1 MQRRE
6 WPLEGQILSP
16 QRTPPPLYQKSSHLH
31 EGQRSYVKPSTSHQ
45 KAGMSG
51 LHGDRVSL
59 GDPVA
64 TPKTE
69 AGKGAVLSSGSS
81 YNSIPPVTRAG
92 GNVQNVR
99 WRPSVFDFKSE
110 RGGGS
115 ICPTCKGVG
124 RIPKGELGGCGTAL
138 IKANVCRSRR

>member
-1 MQRRE
+1 
-6 WPLEGQILSP
+6 
-16 QRTPPPLYQKSSHLH
+16 
-31 EGQRSYVKPSTSHQ
+31 
-45 KAGMSG
+45 MSG
-51 LHGDRVSL
+51 IRSDRVSL

-81 YNSIPPVTRAG
+81 YNSIPPVTRGVAS

-124 RIPKGELGGCGTAL
+124 RIPKGELNSCVGL
-138 IKANVCRSRR
+138 SS